1 MATRLARAGEPEA
14 AAAFRVFVAAKESAA
29 WVRSLSIY
37 CLGPGDE
44 EALLLAAN
52 RGKDAKT
59 VGYQLAEAYFFM
71 GIQRLVA
78 GNRAGMKD
86 CFDQSSKANAKRYG
100 FEIRALLAQMDGGK
114 L

>member
-1 MATRLARAGEPEA
+1 
-14 AAAFRVFVAAKESAA
+14 
-29 WVRSLSIY
+29 
-37 CLGPGDE
+37 
-44 EALLLAAN
+44 
-52 RGKDAKT
+52 
-59 VGYQLAEAYFFM
+59 
-71 GIQRLVA
+71 VA